1 MAINMQG
8 SWTVRVKSKSAAF
21 AQRFVISGAASGN
34 GTYAGAVAT
43 APVTVTGNAWAITVQ
58 NDQGSGQWVASKDRI
73 TFPTVFGTNYQF
85 DIQSDDAGGDLD
97 FNDLIL
103 TCSTPQTIE
112 DFIVYGN
119 VSYYAG
125 LCIFNPCFPYW
136 LVIDN
141 VTKLVAA
148 LQNPY
153 LRVPIEKLYPDR
165 VRAALAVP
173 PHPLPDPP
181 PPFRPIVVPLREP
194 TALPPKLAQAFTL
207 SRAPAAETKKGDAE
221 ANAPAQR
228 TPFSAVASSRIIQ
241 TSQASA
247 AALEFDR
254 AAVAGIIDHI
264 FPLCERGPLPGV
276 VLGFQEYDRTSAE
289 LAGGAYTG
297 TGPREDLGI
306 CATDLNGNYIFR
318 FTRTLEQF
326 LTEASVDVAPGE
338 NVFVA
343 ALPDVIVRLLD
354 PTKALGYCYESA
366 PYWNIQNLYRI
377 NVCVPKDCIGRLP
390 TACQG
395 ANAIQ
400 AIGDIFIG
408 APQLDGS
415 RIGFNNFLGPDGKIT
430 ARSALTDVPPARCA
444 AWFGQLDFFACFVDH
459 PNVTQYTIR
468 FKNSD
473 DPSFR
478 FFQETYLHPET
489 ALLGTPGYSGTVI
502 GPFTRSVHVDGG
514 AAVSV
519 AVYDNIEL
527 NPAFVLTH
535 RDRKA
540 IFTSSLYAPVAP
552 PPHND
557 LRYGPTIFRIQGYDA
572 AGNLVAPADD
582 TITLFIDNNC
592 AFFDIASVSLLGA
605 SGGDCALFNLPLNN
619 LAAPLTVQYRANQ
632 FAGFMDSYGLTVRK
646 GNAGTGTPVHISGG
660 QISGAYVHGDDIA
673 CNALEGT
680 FDDVTHDGSGY
691 VTVDIGPPGT
701 APFNGHWL
709 DASQPFCTFAVN
721 LSCAVRRTNGY
732 LGSYPVAC
740 GTVQY
745 FLGIQQSA

>member
-21 AQRFVISGAASGN
+21 AQRFVISGASSGN
-34 GTYAGAVAT
+34 GTYAGNTGTPPVAVS
-43 APVTVTGNAWAITVQ
+43 GGAWAITIQ
-58 NDQGSGQWVASKDRI
+58 NDQGTGNWVASKDEI
-73 TFPTVFGTNYQF
+73 TFPSISGTNIQF
-85 DIQSDDAGGDLD
+85 DINSDDAGGDLD
-97 FNDLIL
+97 FDDLIL
-103 TCSTPQTIE
+103 TCSTPQTLE

-125 LCIFNPCFPYW
+125 FCWFNPCFLYW

-141 VTKLVAA
+141 LAGLVAA

-173 PHPLPDPP
+173 PRPLPDPP
-181 PPFRPIVVPLREP
+181 PPFRPLVIPLREP
-194 TALPPKLAQAFTL
+194 TALPPKLARAFTL
-207 SRAPAAETKKGDAE
+207 ARGAAPESKKTVAE
-221 ANAPAQR
+221 AKVSAEG
-228 TPFSAVASSRIIQ
+228 TPFSAVVSSRTFQI
-241 TSQASA
+241 SQAPA
-247 AALEFDR
+247 AALHFDR

-264 FPLCERGPLPGV
+264 IPLCETGPLPGV
-276 VLGFQEYDRTSAE
+276 VLGFQEYDRTNAE

-297 TGPREDLGI
+297 TGNREDLGT
-306 CATDLNGNYIFR
+306 CATDLSGNYIFR
-318 FTRTLEQF
+318 FTRSLAQF
-326 LTEASVDVAPGE
+326 IEEATVDVAPGE
-338 NVFVA
+338 NAAVA

-354 PTKALGYCYESA
+354 PNKALGYCYESA

-377 NVCVPKDCIGRLP
+377 NICVPKDCIGRLP

-408 APQLDGS
+408 APQIDGS
-415 RIGFNNFLGPDGKIT
+415 RVGFNNFLGPDGKIT

-444 AWFGQLDFFACFVDH
+444 AWFSTLDFFACFVDH
-459 PNVTQYTIR
+459 PEVTQYTLR
-468 FKNSD
+468 FMNSD
-473 DPSFR
+473 DPSWR
-478 FFQETYLHPET
+478 FFQETYLHPEI
-489 ALLGTPGYSGTVI
+489 ALLGTPGYSGTVV

-514 AAVSV
+514 AAVS
-519 AVYDNIEL
+519 APVYDNIEL

-540 IFTSSLYAPVAP
+540 IITSSLYAPVAP

-557 LRYGPTIFRIQGYDA
+557 RRFGPVKFRIQGYNA
-572 AGNLVAPADD
+572 AGNLVAAADD

-592 AFFDIASVSLLGA
+592 AFFDIASVSLQGQ
-605 SGGDCALFNLPLNN
+605 SGGDCALFNLPQNN

-632 FAGFMDSYGLTVRK
+632 FAGFMDSYGLSVRK
-646 GNAGTGTPVHISGG
+646 GNAGTGTPVRISGG
-660 QISGAYVHGDDIA
+660 QISGAYVHGDDIV
-673 CNALEGT
+673 CNSLEGT
-680 FDDVTHDGSGY
+680 FDDPSHDGSGY
-691 VTVDIGPPGT
+691 VTVDIGPPAA
-701 APFNGHWL
+701 APFNGNWL
-709 DASQPFCTFAVN
+709 DVSQPFCTFAVN
-721 LSCAVRRTNGY
+721 LSCAVRLTNGY
-732 LGSYPVAC
+732 LGSYPASC

-745 FLGIQQSA
+745 FLGIQQSP

>member
-8 SWTVRVKSKSAAF
+8 PWTVRVKSKSAAF
-21 AQRFVISGAASGN
+21 SQRFVVSGAASGN
-34 GTYAGAVAT
+34 GTYAGDVST
-43 APVTVTGNAWAITVQ
+43 APVTVTGNAWAISVQ
-58 NDQGSGQWVASKDRI
+58 NDQGSGQWVASKDQI
-73 TFPTVFGTNYQF
+73 TFPGVVGGNYQF

-125 LCIFNPCFPYW
+125 FCIFNPCFPYW

-141 VTKLVAA
+141 LTKLVAA

-181 PPFRPIVVPLREP
+181 PPFRPIVVPLRDP
-194 TALPPKLAQAFTL
+194 MALPPKLAQAFTL
-207 SRAPAAETKKGDAE
+207 SRTPPAETKKSAKEPE
-221 ANAPAQR
+221 APIQG
-228 TPFSAVASSRIIQ
+228 TPVSAVATSRTIQ
-241 TSQASA
+241 ISQAARSQ
-247 AALEFDR
+247 LDFDR
-254 AAVAGIIDHI
+254 AAVAGIIDHL
-264 FPLCERGPLPGV
+264 FPLCQTGELAGV
-276 VLGFQEYDRTSAE
+276 VLGFQEYDRTNAE
-289 LAGGAYTG
+289 LAGAAYSG
-297 TGPREDLGI
+297 TGNREDLGV
-306 CATDLNGNYIFR
+306 CATDRNGNYIFR
-318 FTRTLEQF
+318 FTRSLAQF
-326 LTEASVDVAPGE
+326 IQEATVDVAPGE

-343 ALPDVIVRLLD
+343 ALPDIIVRLLD
-354 PTKALGYCYESA
+354 PNNPLGFCYESA

-408 APQLDGS
+408 APQVDGS
-415 RIGFNNFLGPDGKIT
+415 RIGFNNFLGPDGRIT
-430 ARSALTDVPPARCA
+430 ARSSLTDVPQARCA

-478 FFQETYLHPET
+478 FFQETYLHPEI

-502 GPFTRSVHVDGG
+502 GPFSRSVHVDGG

-519 AVYDNIEL
+519 PVYNNIEL
-527 NPAFVLTH
+527 NSAFVLTH

-540 IFTSSLYAPVAP
+540 ILTSSLYAPVAT

-557 LRYGPTIFRIQGYDA
+557 LRYGPTQFRIQGYDT
-572 AGNLVAPADD
+572 AGNLVAGADD
-582 TITLFIDNNC
+582 TINLFIDNNC

-605 SGGDCALFNLPLNN
+605 SGSDCALFNLPSNN
-619 LAAPLTVQYRANQ
+619 LAAPLTVQYRADQ

-646 GNAGTGTPVHISGG
+646 GNAGTGTPVRDSGG

-673 CNALEGT
+673 CNSLQGT
-680 FDDVTHDGSGY
+680 LDDVTHDGLGY
-691 VTVDIGPPGT
+691 VIVDIGPPTT
-701 APFNGHWL
+701 APFNGRWL
-709 DASQPFCTFAVN
+709 DTNQPFCTFSIN
-721 LSCAVRRTNGY
+721 LSCAVRLTNGY
-732 LGSYPVAC
+732 LGSYPLGC

-745 FLGIQQSA
+745 FLGIQQT